1 MAAAVS
7 GDVKQ
12 TSFKRAF
19 AVFDRNQTG
28 EIDSGDFS
36 TALRSLGYNPTNTQV
51 EDVLKAANKGDKD
64 KINFEEFADM
74 LGKFDAST
82 KDEAEES
89 LREAFKKFDR
99 DGNGYISPDELL
111 YVVCNSGEKLSRE
124 EAEELISM
132 FDKNADGQLS
142 WEEFVE
148 FFKCDRE
155 APEANMCIPEENL
168 TEEDKRT

>member
-28 EIDSGDFS
+28 EIDSGDFP
-36 TALRSLGYNPTNTQV
+36 TAVRSLGYNPTNTQV
-51 EDVLKAANKGDKD
+51 QDVLKAANKGDKD

-89 LREAFKKFDR
+89 LREAFK
-99 DGNGYISPDELL
+99 
-111 YVVCNSGEKLSRE
+111 
-124 EAEELISM
+124 
-132 FDKNADGQLS
+132 
-142 WEEFVE
+142 
-148 FFKCDRE
+148 
-155 APEANMCIPEENL
+155 
-168 TEEDKRT
+168 